1 MQNCIINVIILIER
15 FGKSFLSGFMEE
27 ERKKKRVKIAII
39 VFVILLTVIAIVEAG
54 VLLSMRAKLDKIT
67 NDYNQIQERLENS

>member
-1 MQNCIINVIILIER
+1 ME
-15 FGKSFLSGFMEE
+15 EE
-27 ERKKKRVKIAII
+27 ERKKKRIKIAVI
-39 VFVILLTVIAIVEAG
+39 VLVVLLAVIAIVETG

>member
-1 MQNCIINVIILIER
+1 
-15 FGKSFLSGFMEE
+15 MEE
-27 ERKKKRVKIAII
+27 EKKKKRIKIAVI
-39 VFVILLTVIAIVEAG
+39 VFVVLLTVIAIVEAG

>member
-1 MQNCIINVIILIER
+1 
-15 FGKSFLSGFMEE
+15 MEE
-27 ERKKKRVKIAII
+27 ERKKKRIKIAVI
-39 VFVILLTVIAIVEAG
+39 VLVVLLAVIAIVETG